1 MKQKNVRR
9 LFRAFFDTDFCEKTF
24 IMEFNEKL
32 QELRKRKGLTQEQL
46 AESLYVSRT
55 AVSKWE
61 SGRGYPSIDSL
72 KRVAEFFSV
81 TIDELLSG
89 DDILTVLEEKP
100 EPQEKPFRERMFGL
114 LDLSTVLLFFLPF
127 FGQVSNGTIRG
138 VSLLT
143 LTGSS
148 PYMRTAYFSIVTG
161 MIVSGILTLALPNCR
176 NRFWEQNKANLS
188 FLLNTAGLLLFIL
201 SRQPYAAVFL
211 FLFLAI
217 KGIFLSKKQ

>member
-1 MKQKNVRR
+1 
-9 LFRAFFDTDFCEKTF
+9 
-24 IMEFNEKL
+24 MEFNEKL

-55 AVSKWE
+55 AISKWE

-81 TIDELLSG
+81 TIDGLLSG
-89 DDILTVLEEKP
+89 DDVLTVTEEKP
-100 EPQEKPFRERMFGL
+100 EPQEKPFRERIFGL
-114 LDLSTVLLFFLPF
+114 LDLSTALLLFLPF
-127 FGQVSNGTIRG
+127 FGQASDGNIHG

-161 MIVSGILTLALPNCR
+161 MIALGILTFALQNCR
-176 NRFWEQNKANLS
+176 KRFWEQNKTQLS

-201 SRQPYAAVFL
+201 GRQPYAAVFL
-211 FLFLAI
+211 FLSLAI

>member
-1 MKQKNVRR
+1 
-9 LFRAFFDTDFCEKTF
+9 
-24 IMEFNEKL
+24 MEFNEKL

-55 AVSKWE
+55 AISKWE

-81 TIDELLSG
+81 TIDGLLSG
-89 DDILTVLEEKP
+89 DDVLTVTEEKP
-100 EPQEKPFRERMFGL
+100 EPQEKPCRERIFGL
-114 LDLSTVLLFFLPF
+114 LDLSTALLLFLPF
-127 FGQVSNGTIRG
+127 FGQASDGNIHG

-161 MIVSGILTLALPNCR
+161 MIALGILTFALQNCR
-176 NRFWEQNKANLS
+176 KRFWEQNKTQLS

-201 SRQPYAAVFL
+201 GRQPYAAVFL
-211 FLFLAI
+211 FLSLAI

>member
-1 MKQKNVRR
+1 
-9 LFRAFFDTDFCEKTF
+9 
-24 IMEFNEKL
+24 MELKEKL

-81 TIDELLSG
+81 TIDELLSS
-89 DDILTVLEEKP
+89 DDVLTVIEEKP
-100 EPQEKPFRERMFGL
+100 EPQEKPFRVRILGL
-114 LDLSTVLLFFLPF
+114 LDLSTALLLFLPF
-127 FGQVSNGTIRG
+127 FGQVSNGNIRG

-148 PYMRTAYFSIVTG
+148 PYMRTAYFSIITG
-161 MIVSGILTLALPNCR
+161 MIVSGILTLTLQNCR
-176 NRFWEQNKANLS
+176 NKLWEQNKTNLS

-201 SRQPYAAVFL
+201 GRQPYAAVFL
-211 FLFLAI
+211 FLSLAI

>member
-1 MKQKNVRR
+1 
-9 LFRAFFDTDFCEKTF
+9 
-24 IMEFNEKL
+24 MEFNEKL

-55 AVSKWE
+55 AISKWE

-81 TIDELLSG
+81 TIDGLLSG
-89 DDILTVLEEKP
+89 DDVLTVTEEKP
-100 EPQEKPFRERMFGL
+100 EPQEKPFRERIFGL
-114 LDLSTVLLFFLPF
+114 LDLSTALLLFLPF
-127 FGQVSNGTIRG
+127 FGQASDGNIHG

-161 MIVSGILTLALPNCR
+161 MIALGILTFALQNCR
-176 NRFWEQNKANLS
+176 KRFWEQNKTQLS

-201 SRQPYAAVFL
+201 GHQPYAAVFL
-211 FLFLAI
+211 FLSLAI

>member
-1 MKQKNVRR
+1 
-9 LFRAFFDTDFCEKTF
+9 
-24 IMEFNEKL
+24 MEFNEKL

-55 AVSKWE
+55 AISKWE

-89 DDILTVLEEKP
+89 NDVLSVIEEKP
-100 EPQEKPFRERMFGL
+100 EPQEKPFRERIFGL
-114 LDLSTVLLFFLPF
+114 LDLSTALLLFLPF
-127 FGQVSNGTIRG
+127 FGQVSDGNIHG

-161 MIVSGILTLALPNCR
+161 MIALGILTFALQNCR
-176 NRFWEQNKANLS
+176 KRFWEQNKTKLS

-201 SRQPYAAVFL
+201 GRQPYAASFL

>member
-1 MKQKNVRR
+1 
-9 LFRAFFDTDFCEKTF
+9 
-24 IMEFNEKL
+24 MEFNEKL

-55 AVSKWE
+55 AISKWE

-81 TIDELLSG
+81 TIDGLLSG
-89 DDILTVLEEKP
+89 DDVLSVTEEKP
-100 EPQEKPFRERMFGL
+100 EPQEKSFRERIFGL
-114 LDLSTVLLFFLPF
+114 LDLSTALLLFLPF
-127 FGQVSNGTIRG
+127 FGQASDGNIHG

-161 MIVSGILTLALPNCR
+161 MIALGILTFALQNCR
-176 NRFWEQNKANLS
+176 KRFWEQNKTKLS

-201 SRQPYAAVFL
+201 GRQPYAAVFL
-211 FLFLAI
+211 FLSLAI